1 MANNVNQKPRWHTQL
16 PDYVEATLL
25 DSEHQV
31 LAACLCNVN
40 AMLYVTSTL
49 QSRDFYHEREKLVYE
64 TIVELAAAGQ
74 GVTETTVR
82 QRLAEQGKLDAVGGP
97 LAILDLTAH
106 YISSVGIENT
116 VQFVK
121 NQAIR
126 HRLMEAGLYIH
137 ESAVADD
144 VDVDELLDKSQALI
158 DRVADHKETDIVPV
172 GDHTEDAVQSLLD
185 RVGRGDRV
193 TTGLLTGFSD
203 VDRILGGLQQG
214 EILLVGGATGMGKT
228 VFGVNIAQN
237 AALYQNVPTAIL
249 SLEMSKKQLTKRILC
264 SIAGIPSA
272 DLGYVPGSKKEY
284 IEYKLREA
292 QEKIK
297 NAPLYIIDSTDVH
310 INWIVTTC
318 RRLKH
323 IKNLGLVVLD
333 YIQLVQGSAN
343 VARFGKNLEM
353 GEVSR
358 KLKQLALGIS
368 IPIIELSQINR
379 TVDSSFNKRPTL
391 ASIRDSGCLP
401 QDADKIILLF
411 REDYY
416 GRLKDDY
423 VVNNILTV
431 DIAKNRDGCQGVVS
445 LYFDAATTTMRNLDK
460 KDKPVKKDKDKDK
473 KQTVKNE
480 KTAKKSSEKQE
491 LPELPV
497 PDVNVV

>member
-1 MANNVNQKPRWHTQL
+1 MANQTIKWHTQL
-16 PDYVEATLL
+16 PDYIEATLL

-97 LAILDLTAH
+97 LAILDLSAH

-126 HRLMEAGLYIH
+126 YRLMRAGLYIH

-144 VDVDELLDKSQALI
+144 ADVDGLLDKTQALI
-158 DRVADHKETDIVPV
+158 DRVADHRESDIAPVGEYTGDIVQ
-172 GDHTEDAVQSLLD
+172 ALLD
-185 RVGRGDRV
+185 RVGQGDQV
-193 TTGLLTGFSD
+193 TGLVTGFSD
-203 VDRILGGLQQG
+203 VDKVLGGLQPG
-214 EILLVGGATGMGKT
+214 EILLVAGATGMGKT

-237 AALYQNVPTAIL
+237 AAIHQNIPTAIL

-264 SIAGIPSA
+264 SLAGIPSA
-272 DLGYVPGSKKEY
+272 DLGYVPIKNKDA
-284 IEYKLREA
+284 IARKLLEA
-292 QEKIK
+292 KALID

-310 INWIVTTC
+310 INWIVSTC

-323 IKNLGLVVLD
+323 TKSLGLVVLD
-333 YIQLVQGSAN
+333 YIQLVQGSAQT
-343 VARFGKNLEM
+343 AKFGKNIEL

-358 KLKQLALGIS
+358 KLKQLALGLS

-379 TVDSSFNKRPTL
+379 TVDSAANKMPTL
-391 ASIRDSGCLP
+391 ASIRDSGNLP

-416 GRLKDDY
+416 GRRDASYQPD
-423 VVNNILTV
+423 NILTV
-431 DIAKNRDGCQGVVS
+431 DIAKNRDGCQGMVK
-445 LYFDAATTTMRNLDK
+445 LYFDAATTTMKSLAKGDV
-460 KDKPVKKDKDKDK
+460 PV
-473 KQTVKNE
+473 
-480 KTAKKSSEKQE
+480 AS
-491 LPELPV
+491 
-497 PDVNVV
+497 VV

>member
-1 MANNVNQKPRWHTQL
+1 MANSSNQKIKWHTQL

-25 DSEHQV
+25 DSEHKI
-31 LAACLCNVN
+31 LATCMCNMSS
-40 AMLYVTSTL
+40 MLYVTSTL

-64 TIVELAAAGQ
+64 TILELAAEGQ

-97 LAILDLTAH
+97 LEILDLSAH

-144 VDVDELLDKSQALI
+144 ADVDGLLDKTQALI
-158 DRVADHKETDIVPV
+158 DRVADHRESDIVPV
-172 GDHTEDAVQSLLD
+172 GEYTEDAVQALLA
-185 RVGRGDRV
+185 RVGQGDQV
-193 TTGLLTGFSD
+193 TGLVTGFTD
-203 VDRILGGLQQG
+203 VDKVLGGLQPG
-214 EILLVGGATGMGKT
+214 EILLVAGATGMGKT
-228 VFGVNIAQN
+228 VFGVNVAQY
-237 AALYQNVPTAIL
+237 AAIRKNIPTAIL

-264 SIAGIPSA
+264 SMAGIPSA
-272 DLGYVPGSKKEY
+272 DLGYVSKDNQRAIDQIKR
-284 IEYKLREA
+284 KLLEA
-292 QEKIK
+292 KALID
-297 NAPLYIIDSTDVH
+297 NAPLYIIDSTDVN
-310 INWIVTTC
+310 INWIVSTC

-323 IKNLGLVVLD
+323 TKNLGLVVLD

-343 VARFGKNLEM
+343 VAKFGKNVEM

-358 KLKQLALGIS
+358 KLKQLALGLN

-379 TVDSSFNKRPTL
+379 MVDSTYDKRPTL
-391 ASIRDSGCLP
+391 ASIRDSGSIP
-401 QDADKIILLF
+401 QDADKIILLY

-423 VVNNILTV
+423 VANNILTV
-431 DIAKNRDGCQGVVS
+431 DVAKNRDGCQGVVS
-445 LYFDAATTTMRNLDK
+445 LYFDASTTTMRNLDK
-460 KDKPVKKDKDKDK
+460 NYKIEKVKDNKNKKSAPVKDK
-473 KQTVKNE
+473 KTDK
-480 KTAKKSSEKQE
+480 
-491 LPELPV
+491 V
-497 PDVNVV
+497 PDVSEV